1 MVKGQKAPHKTRTVS
16 VRHKAYTHMQRQ
28 IASGVMKP
36 GDTVSELNLAR
47 ELGSSRTPVR
57 EAIGQLVAE
66 GLLAQGPNGSTLVV
80 QLQREDIIDL
90 YEVREALEVYS
101 IGKAASSGIRPE
113 SQERLQQL
121 VDHLLVLKK
130 ELEDTGGTY
139 LNPEQMNR
147 FIACDMGFHAMLM
160 SLAQNSRILKVI
172 NETRLLIRFFA
183 VHRQGLNADTLQR
196 LRNQHQELLD
206 AVVAMK
212 RETAMELLSKHIRCS
227 QQERIEDFDLWKR
240 EASIR
245 ENMPAFFDMH
255 ESLIL
260 R

>member
-1 MVKGQKAPHKTRTVS
+1 
-16 VRHKAYTHMQRQ
+16 VRQKAYTHIQRQ
-28 IASGVMKP
+28 IESGAMKP

-101 IGKAASSGIRPE
+101 IGKAASTGIRPE
-113 SQERLQQL
+113 SQDRLQQL
-121 VDHLLVLKK
+121 VDHFQILKK
-130 ELEDTGGTY
+130 ELEDTAADN

-160 SLAQNSRILKVI
+160 SLAQNSRILKII
-172 NETRLLIRFFA
+172 NETRLLIRIFSI
-183 VHRQGLNADTLQR
+183 HRQGPNADSLER
-196 LRNQHQELLD
+196 IRIQHQELLD
-206 AVVAMK
+206 AVVAKK
-212 RETAMELLSKHIRCS
+212 RDTAMQLLSEHIRCS
-227 QQERIEDFDLWKR
+227 LQERIEDFDLWKR
-240 EASIR
+240 EATIR
-245 ENMPAFFDMH
+245 DNMPAFFDMY